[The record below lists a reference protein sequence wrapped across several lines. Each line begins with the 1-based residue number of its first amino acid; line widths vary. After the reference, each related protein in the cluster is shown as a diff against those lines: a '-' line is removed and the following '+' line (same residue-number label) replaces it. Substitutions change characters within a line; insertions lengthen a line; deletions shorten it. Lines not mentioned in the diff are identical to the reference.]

1 MNYTL
6 TITGSPEEIT
16 FAINA
21 IKDRQERDKKILT
34 PIVHDKWSLSP
45 TTSNVPS
52 KKTHGRWWKKIELKI
67 DGERYKI
74 FDSLKHAA
82 EHIGCSSPQLCKK
95 CDTWLLVQK
104 TYTVHTYS

>member
-34 PIVHDKWSLSP
+34 PIVHDK
-45 TTSNVPS
+45 
-52 KKTHGRWWKKIELKI
+52 
-67 DGERYKI
+67 
-74 FDSLKHAA
+74 
-82 EHIGCSSPQLCKK
+82 
-95 CDTWLLVQK
+95 
-104 TYTVHTYS
+104 